1 MSTDFTI
8 FSLKTRRTGTVK
20 SFSRDVTCLTARA
33 AIKTRENMAC
43 TTSVCTII
51 WVDIGLQ

>member
-1 MSTDFTI
+1 MPTDFTI
-8 FSLKTRRTGTVK
+8 FALKTRMTGAVK

-33 AIKTRENMAC
+33 TIKTWENMAC

-51 WVDIGLQ
+51 WVDNGLQ

>member
-1 MSTDFTI
+1 MPTDFTI
-8 FSLKTRRTGTVK
+8 FSLKTRMTGAVK
-20 SFSRDVTCLTARA
+20 SFSRNVTCLTARA
-33 AIKTRENMAC
+33 TIKPWENMAC

>member
-1 MSTDFTI
+1 MPTDFTI
-8 FSLKTRRTGTVK
+8 FSSKTRMTGAVK
-20 SFSRDVTCLTARA
+20 SFSRDVTFLTARA

-43 TTSVCTII
+43 TTYVCTII